1 MKLLVESPS
10 DSPLLDPTSGD
21 HISGVRP
28 SVVWST
34 AFIQKLI
41 TDERIILLE
50 ELDDEADDTEFLIAY
65 RVDKAKALAG
75 LPRPE
80 AVKPKTAAKK

>member
-21 HISGVRP
+21 HISGTRP

-34 AFIQKLI
+34 AFVQRLI
-41 TDERIILLE
+41 TQERVTLLDELT
-50 ELDDEADDTEFLIAY
+50 DEADDTDFLIAY

-75 LPRPE
+75 LPRP
-80 AVKPKTAAKK
+80 PKAPAAKK